1 MERNGMY
8 MIIGK
13 SGRNVGVREGDD
25 VYVYSPE
32 TVGGLKVTKI
42 PYAALLKHPLH
53 MFPGFDP
60 YVVDQSKICQLGMMD
75 ATGECGGMFARVP
88 EKIMEKLKA
97 AHVAAVKNRLVS

>member
-13 SGRNVGVREGDD
+13 SGRNVGVREGKN

-42 PYAALLKHPLH
+42 PHAALLKHPLN
-53 MFPGFDP
+53 MFPGFEP
-60 YVVDQSKICQLGMMD
+60 YVVDQSKPYQMGLMD
-75 ATGECGGMFARVP
+75 ATGECGGAFDRVP
-88 EKIMEKLKA
+88 ERIMEKLKA
-97 AHVAAVKNRLVS
+97 AHAVAVKNRLVS